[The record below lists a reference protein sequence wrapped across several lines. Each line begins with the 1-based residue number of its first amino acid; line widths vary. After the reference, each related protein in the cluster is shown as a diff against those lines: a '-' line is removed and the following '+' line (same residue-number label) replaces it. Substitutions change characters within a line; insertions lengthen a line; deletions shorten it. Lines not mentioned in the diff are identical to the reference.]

1 MASPEDE
8 EGSGFKLTPLVALA
22 ALITLVGLYENWDSA
37 FTQPWWIAV
46 AGGACLAALHFA
58 AGSASGAMGVIGAV
72 LLVMAL
78 LGVPLGKL
86 VDRAAFSA
94 LALGLLA
101 GLGVGY
107 LVKSVRGGSKE
118 K

>member
-1 MASPEDE
+1 MASQEDE
-8 EGSGFKLTPLVALA
+8 EGSGFKLTPLVALS

-37 FTQPWWIAV
+37 FTQPWWLAV

-58 AGSASGAMGVIGAV
+58 TSSAGAAMGFIGAV
-72 LLVMAL
+72 LLVLGL

-107 LVKSVRGGSKE
+107 LVRWLRRASSDG
-118 K
+118 